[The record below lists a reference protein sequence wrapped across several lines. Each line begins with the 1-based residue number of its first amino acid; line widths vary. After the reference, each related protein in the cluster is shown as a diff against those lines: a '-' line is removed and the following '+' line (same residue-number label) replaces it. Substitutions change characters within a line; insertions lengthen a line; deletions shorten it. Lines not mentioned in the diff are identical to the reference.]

1 MELLVAFIVGMVVMD
16 LMWAWRL
23 GLIQTLYQF
32 IKWKL
37 TKRRKPNY
45 SDWSED

>member
-1 MELLVAFIVGMVVMD
+1 VELLIAFIVGMVVMD

-23 GLIQTLYQF
+23 GLIQTAYQF

-37 TKRRKPNY
+37 TKRNTQ
-45 SDWSED
+45 EQE

>member
-1 MELLVAFIVGMVVMD
+1 MELLIAFIVGMVVMD

-23 GLIQTLYQF
+23 GLIQTAYQF

-37 TKRRKPNY
+37 TKRSQPNV
-45 SDWSED
+45 EEE

>member
-16 LMWAWRL
+16 LLWAWRL
-23 GLIQTLYQF
+23 GLVQTVYQF

-37 TKRRKPNY
+37 TKRSQSNF
-45 SDWSED
+45 DQE

>member
-1 MELLVAFIVGMVVMD
+1 VELLIAFIVGMVVMD

-23 GLIQTLYQF
+23 GLIQTVYQF

-37 TKRRKPNY
+37 TKRSMAQY
-45 SDWSED
+45 TQEQE

>member
-16 LMWAWRL
+16 FLWAWRL
-23 GLIQTLYQF
+23 GLVQTVYQF

-37 TKRRKPNY
+37 TKRSQSNF
-45 SDWSED
+45 DQE